1 VTDALVIDCSAFL
14 ASVLPDENCPGQI
27 LSQMRDTVWVAPA
40 HWASEV
46 GNSLLVC
53 ERRNR
58 IKPGVADDILESLRD
73 RPLELEPAT
82 LEPALRATLAIA
94 RQHKLTVYDAAY
106 LELALRRKL
115 PLATLDDDLRRGAK
129 KAGVTLA

>member
-1 VTDALVIDCSAFL
+1 MTEALVIDCSAFL
-14 ASVLPDENCPGQI
+14 ASVLPDESCPGQM
-27 LSQMRDTVWVAPA
+27 LEQMRDLAWVAPA
-40 HWASEV
+40 HWATEV

-58 IKPGVADDILESLRD
+58 IQAGVADLILDSLRE

-82 LEPALRATLAIA
+82 LTPALHDTLVIA

-106 LELALRRKL
+106 LELALRREL
-115 PLATLDDDLRRGAK
+115 PLATLDDDLKRAARK
-129 KAGVTLA
+129 VGVVLA